1 MTHNSIF
8 FFDVKQIFKYLCR
21 SFENYMK
28 PTLNSSSNSFNLK
41 SIYVDFLEI
50 TKARLAISVVFS
62 SLAGFMLGV
71 LDFHSSDWLVLFKL
85 AIGGYCMVGASNAFN
100 QVIEKD
106 LDELMDRTKNRPVP
120 SGRMTPNSALL
131 IAGFLTL
138 VGIIILYTIN
148 PKSAL
153 FGAISIFIY
162 TSLYTPLKTITPL
175 SVFVGAFPGAIPFML
190 GWVAA
195 TNNFGIEAGTLF
207 LIQFFWQFPHFWA
220 IGWFLFEDYEKAGFF
235 MLPTGKKDK
244 GTALQIILYTIW
256 LLLASLLPALGYT
269 GSLFISPIAAIVVFL
284 LGIWMLVY
292 AVKLYKTRS
301 AKSARTLMLV
311 SVSYI
316 TLLQI
321 VYILDKFIR

>member
-1 MTHNSIF
+1 
-8 FFDVKQIFKYLCR
+8 
-21 SFENYMK
+21 MK

-71 LDFHSSDWLVLFKL
+71 LDFHSADWLVLLKL

-106 LDELMDRTKNRPVP
+106 LDALMDRTKNRPVP

-131 IAGFLTL
+131 IASFLTL

-292 AVKLYKTRS
+292 AVKLYQTRS

-321 VYILDKFIR
+321 VYILDKFLR